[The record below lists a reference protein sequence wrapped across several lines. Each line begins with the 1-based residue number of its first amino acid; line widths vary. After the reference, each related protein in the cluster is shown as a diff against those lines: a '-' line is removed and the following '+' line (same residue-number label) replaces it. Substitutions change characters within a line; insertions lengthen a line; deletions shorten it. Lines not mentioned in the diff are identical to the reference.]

1 MAGGSDYKGFQT
13 DTCHGAC
20 MGACPICGA
29 MPEINFHPAPTGEP
43 WQPKDESVD
52 TTNNSAG

>member
-1 MAGGSDYKGFQT
+1 MRDDQT
-13 DTCHGAC
+13 DVCHGAC
-20 MGACPICGA
+20 MGACPTCGG
-29 MPEINFHPAPTGEP
+29 MVEVNFHPAGEP